1 MLLWAACWA
10 HHLQVVC
17 RVEACMAVVVLAL
30 CSTRLLCNLLVPTAL
45 SLRLQQRARAA
56 VVVLRRRQQQQPRM
70 VLLAWQQV

>member
-1 MLLWAACWA
+1 
-10 HHLQVVC
+10 
-17 RVEACMAVVVLAL
+17 MAVVVLAL
-30 CSTRLLCNLLVPTAL
+30 CLIRLLCILLVPTAL